1 VSGQWSGRF
10 LAALAAAALAASACK
25 APDRTAGGGP
35 GASASAQAPPP
46 PLDTSWQSDPGRLL
60 AAGDRAPPFEGIG
73 HTGMRV
79 RLASLLDAAVVV
91 YFYGGD
97 TSAEATTLAEGF
109 RNSWLVLHG
118 RASMVLGVS
127 PDDRVTHR
135 DFATREQ
142 LPFLLVADEDR
153 KIARAFGVPAQG
165 APRIAAFVVGKDG
178 KIVRA
183 FSDPDPAT
191 LATQVIEA
199 LGGT

>member
-1 VSGQWSGRF
+1 MGKICRQADSGGSEFALTRVGKIADGWMTHSVS
-10 LAALAAAALAASACK
+10 
-25 APDRTAGGGP
+25 P
-35 GASASAQAPPP
+35 
-46 PLDTSWQSDPGRLL
+46 
-60 AAGDRAPPFEGIG
+60 
-73 HTGMRV
+73 
-79 RLASLLDAAVVV
+79 
-91 YFYGGD
+91 
-97 TSAEATTLAEGF
+97 EGF

-135 DFATREQ
+135 DFATREE

-153 KIARAFGVPAQG
+153 KIARAFGVPAEG